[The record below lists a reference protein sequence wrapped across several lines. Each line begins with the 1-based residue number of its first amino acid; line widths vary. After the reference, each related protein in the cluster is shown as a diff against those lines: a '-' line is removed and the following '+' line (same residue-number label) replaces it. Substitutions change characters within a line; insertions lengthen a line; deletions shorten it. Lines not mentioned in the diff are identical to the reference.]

1 MTEPN
6 NNSGF
11 EVEFTNLVKEH
22 EQSLQ
27 RLAFRVTKCEQL
39 AKDVVQDVFLK
50 LWEHQRKFHEI
61 ENIKAWLYQVTE
73 NKLIDYLRKL
83 AADKRLRQKTWN
95 LIREIHNET
104 ELNLYAKES
113 GKAISQAVDD
123 LPAQR
128 KLIYHLNREK
138 FLNYNQIAEA
148 LRLSRHTV
156 KNQIS
161 QALHSLRQRLKD
173 FHLF

>member
-6 NNSGF
+6 NSSGF

-22 EQSLQ
+22 EHSLQ
-27 RLAFRVTKCEQL
+27 RFAFRVTKCEQL

-50 LWEHQRKFHEI
+50 LWEHQRQFREI
-61 ENIKAWLYQVTE
+61 ENINAWLYKVTE
-73 NKLIDYLRKL
+73 NKLIDHLRKL
-83 AADKRLRQKTWN
+83 AADKRLRQRTWN
-95 LIREIHNET
+95 QIREIQNDT

-113 GKAISQAVDD
+113 GKALSEAVDE

-138 FLNYNQIAEA
+138 FLNYNQIAET
-148 LRLSRHTV
+148 LRISRHTV

-161 QALHSLRQRLKD
+161 QALHSLRQRLKN